1 MLDLRRRERS
11 PARSGQTSR
20 HDKEPRP
27 RRAYAEEAGELQET
41 AEAVTP

>member
-1 MLDLRRRERS
+1 MHRRETS
-11 PARSGQTSR
+11 PARSGQASR

-27 RRAYAEEAGELQET
+27 RHAYAEEAGELQET